1 MARIGPRPVKLKG
14 IIVLQLCILIIYSN
28 SFDNVFSCDVGYP
41 DIVSN
46 ANYRSGYYHHQAGQ
60 NGDSLPSL
68 RSTILQCKAL
78 ADISNRMYPAQHN
91 LPTPTQR
98 QPSFYFTQEQLD
110 YVLFGFS
117 HSGCRGTPVH
127 ALSGLKIGEISH
139 GMVL

>member
-1 MARIGPRPVKLKG
+1 M
-14 IIVLQLCILIIYSN
+14 ILGTLTN
-28 SFDNVFSCDVGYP
+28 
-41 DIVSN
+41 SN
-46 ANYRSGYYHHQAGQ
+46 ANYRSGYFPHQAGQ
-60 NGDSLPSL
+60 NGDCLPSL

-78 ADISNRMYPAQHN
+78 ADISNRMYPTQHN
-91 LPTPTQR
+91 LSTPTQR

-139 GMVL
+139 GMFIIISTTKNKNTFVVQCV